1 LLGQYN
7 GGWNNMQNKL
17 NQIAVRAKQDKRLKF
32 TSLVHLINTENLARC
47 YKELKR
53 NKACGVDQITVE
65 SYGENLNEKLEVLV
79 ESMKRKQ
86 YQPQPVKRVYI
97 PKAGSKEKRG
107 LGIPST
113 EDKLV
118 QIMLKKILEN
128 IYEANFLDS
137 SYGFRPGRNC
147 HQAVNA
153 LDKAVMYKP
162 INYIVE
168 VDIKKFYD
176 NIQHKWLMRCLR
188 ERITDPNLLWLVK
201 RFLKAGIVEAGNY
214 EATKQGTPQGGIV
227 SPVLANIYLHYVLDL
242 WIEKKFKP
250 RSRGYIQLI
259 RFCDDFV
266 VCCESK
272 VDAEEFLE
280 LLKQRLNKF
289 GLEVSE
295 NKTRV
300 VKFGKREW
308 QQAIRE
314 KRRTESF
321 NFLGFTHYGA
331 KSRRGR
337 LIMGH
342 KTSKLNL
349 ARKLKEIKEWLKIV
363 RGSIRLKD
371 WWQVLKAKLTGHY
384 NYFGI
389 SGNYWCL
396 KQFYTS
402 VRKLAFKWINR
413 RSQKKSMTW
422 EQFVHYVE
430 VNPLPKPKIHFSLY
444 A

>member
-1 LLGQYN
+1 
-7 GGWNNMQNKL
+7 MQDKL

-32 TSLVHLINTENLARC
+32 TSLVHLINTENLVRC

-79 ESMKRKQ
+79 ESTKRKQ

-201 RFLKAGIVEAGNY
+201 RFLKAGIVEAGHY
-214 EATKQGTPQGGIV
+214 EATKQGTPQGGIA

-242 WIEKKFKP
+242 WFEKKFKP

-272 VDAEEFLE
+272 VEAEEFLE
-280 LLKQRLNKF
+280 LLKQRLSKF

-300 VKFGKREW
+300 VKFGKKEW

-337 LIMGH
+337 LMMGH

-349 ARKLKEIKEWLKIV
+349 ARKLKEIKEWLKKV

>member
-1 LLGQYN
+1 MRY
-7 GGWNNMQNKL
+7 KL

-308 QQAIRE
+308 QRAIRE

-321 NFLGFTHYGA
+321 NSLGFTHYGA

-337 LIMGH
+337 LMMGH

>member
-1 LLGQYN
+1 MRY
-7 GGWNNMQNKL
+7 KL

-308 QQAIRE
+308 QRAIRE

-337 LIMGH
+337 LMMGH

-402 VRKLAFKWINR
+402 VRKLAFIAFLIIVRTGHRKAESTARRKDSNR
-413 RSQKKSMTW
+413 GMFFLALFFIANQ
-422 EQFVHYVE
+422 
-430 VNPLPKPKIHFSLY
+430 
-444 A
+444 

>member
-1 LLGQYN
+1 MLGQYN